1 MTSETST
8 KEVTRITTDHE
19 EIRRWAEAH
28 GGRPARVKGTGGQG
42 DPGILRLDLPG
53 DGPDPNLEEISWDE
67 WFRAFEENQLAFVY
81 EDETVSGKRSTFNKL
96 VSRETARERASGR

>member
-1 MTSETST
+1 MTSQTGT

-19 EIRRWAEAH
+19 AIRRWAEAH

-53 DGPDPNLEEISWDE
+53 DEPDPSWDE
-67 WFRAFEENQLAFVY
+67 WFRAFDENQLAFVY

>member
-1 MTSETST
+1 MASETST

-42 DPGILRLDLPG
+42 DPGILRLDFPG
-53 DGPDPNLEEISWDE
+53 DGPDRNLEEIGWMSGSAR
-67 WFRAFEENQLAFVY
+67 FR
-81 EDETVSGKRSTFNKL
+81 
-96 VSRETARERASGR
+96 REPVGLSLWG